1 MADVL
6 ARPLASVDDVLDAA
20 DTLRTQ
26 TRGEVIV
33 TMGASGAALIT
44 DEGRWHLS
52 PPEVT
57 RVNTIG
63 AGDSLTAGVIV
74 GLLRGYSLLDA
85 ARTGVAAA
93 AAGGATPLP
102 GTNYAEAGGALL
114 PPVARRGRGRW
125 EGRKRGRRGAAWV
138 FS

>member
-1 MADVL
+1 MADVMARQL
-6 ARPLASVDDVLDAA
+6 AFVDEVLDAS

-26 TRGEVIV
+26 THGVVIV
-33 TMGASGAALIT
+33 TMGAAGAALIT
-44 DEGRWHLS
+44 AEGRWHLS

-93 AAGGATPLP
+93 AADVTTLPP
-102 GTNYAEAGGALL
+102 GTNDAEQVGALL
-114 PPVARRGRGRW
+114 PQVAIRASAR
-125 EGRKRGRRGAAWV
+125 
-138 FS
+138 